1 MEIRITTL
9 SENTANFGFLAE
21 WGISIL
27 VEVNKIKILLDT
39 GMSHSLVHNA
49 QILGVDLRTIDWVVL
64 SHAHPDHTG
73 GLREFLMRK
82 GKCKIIGHPDIWA
95 NKHVRFEPGKE
106 RYNGIPFPR
115 EELESLGAEFIMSKE
130 PFFIT
135 DHIMTTGEIPMVT
148 DYEDID
154 DRLFVKEGGKLKPDT
169 IADDLALI
177 INADSGLVVILGC
190 AHRGVVNIL
199 HHARNL
205 TGIQQVYA
213 VVGGTHLFRASRERI
228 EKTANELK
236 MMGVQK
242 LAASHCTG
250 FHAACHLSREF
261 GDKYFLNNAGTSFT
275 LP

>member
-27 VEVNKIKILLDT
+27 VEVDQTKILLDT

-82 GKCKIIGHPDIWA
+82 GDCQIIAHPDIWA

-106 RYNGIPFPR
+106 RYNGIPFSR
-115 EELESLGAEFIMSKE
+115 EELESLGARFILTKE
-130 PFFIT
+130 PFSIT
-135 DHIMTTGEIPMVT
+135 DRIMTTGEIPMVT
-148 DYEDID
+148 AYEDID
-154 DRLFVKEGGKLKPDT
+154 DRLNVKENGKLTPDT

-177 INADSGLVVILGC
+177 INADFGLVVILGC

-199 HHARNL
+199 RHARNL
-205 TGIQQVYA
+205 TGIQKVYA
-213 VVGGTHLFRASRERI
+213 IVGGSHLFRASRERI
-228 EKTANELK
+228 ETTANELK
-236 MMGVQK
+236 TMGIQK
-242 LAASHCTG
+242 LALSHCTG
-250 FHAACHLSREF
+250 FQAACYMAREF
-261 GDKYFLNNAGTSFT
+261 GDKYLINNAGTSFT